1 MKRSFLLLGMLLT
14 ICSVFGQGIQFQ
26 DLTVEQAIEKAKME
40 NKYVFIDF
48 YTSWCGPC
56 KLMDAQIFPMKEMGD
71 YFNPKFVCIKQNAG
85 KGGNGEESAVKFG
98 VKAYPTFVILN
109 GAGELVHMF
118 AGGVLNLSF
127 IDKIEEAFNPAKAFG
142 VLKKRYDAGERD
154 PKWVA
159 SYLEALQKTYTVAN
173 IHELVE
179 EFYKTTSD
187 EDKICPECLF
197 LFDQFARVGSE
208 KDEFLTR
215 HRERF
220 RELAGRE
227 RVDEIFKQK
236 YVAYYGQII
245 MGQNPAADLK
255 ELEKT
260 SERLATLELPANP
273 LYDLLQTAAKVKI
286 TGEGAE
292 KLFEKTKET
301 VAEMN
306 ANDLDIYLYY
316 TVIGLQKQF
325 GDAQKKELI
334 DLISSEST
342 KGYVERSM
350 R

>member
-1 MKRSFLLLGMLLT
+1 MKRSFLLLGMLLA

-26 DLTVEQAIEKAKME
+26 DITVEQAVEKAKAE

-56 KLMDAQIFPMKEMGD
+56 KLMESQIFPMKEMGD

-98 VKAYPTFVILN
+98 VKAYPTFVILD
-109 GAGELVHMF
+109 GTGELVHMF
-118 AGGVLNLSF
+118 AGGVLDLSF
-127 IDKIEEAFNPAKAFG
+127 IDKVEEAFNSAKAFG
-142 VLKKRYDAGERD
+142 ILKKRYDAGERA

-159 SYLEALQKTYTVAN
+159 SYLEALQNTYTAAN
-173 IHELVE
+173 INELVE

-197 LFDQFARVGSE
+197 LFDQYARVGSE

-215 HRERF
+215 HRDRF
-220 RELAGRE
+220 RELAGRG

-245 MGQNPAADLK
+245 MGQNPSADLK
-255 ELEKT
+255 NLEET
-260 SERLATLELPANP
+260 SGRLATLDLPANP
-273 LYDLLQTAAKVKI
+273 LYDLLQGAARVKI
-286 TGEGAE
+286 TGKGAE
-292 KLFEKTKET
+292 KLFKET
-301 VAEMN
+301 KKSAAKMN

-316 TVIGLQKQF
+316 AVIGLQKQF
-325 GDAQKKELI
+325 DNTQKKELVA
-334 DLISSEST
+334 LINNEST
-342 KGYVERSM
+342 KGYVERSL